1 MSTVN
6 VRFSAV
12 VVNAATCSLFTFT
25 VKTGFESLPY
35 LLAFT
40 VRLVGCVMFTVGE
53 TIVAFCDPEAM
64 RIVPGASVVLMKPVL
79 DHVPVRPEVNSS
91 SSKVC
96 EGPPVLPVYEY
107 TFKE

>member
-25 VKTGFESLPY
+25 VKTGLESLPY
-35 LLAFT
+35 FLAFT
-40 VRLVGCVMFTVGE
+40 IRLVGCVMFKVGD
-53 TIVAFCDPEAM
+53 TTVAFCEPDAM
-64 RIVPGASVVLMKPVL
+64 RIEPGNSVAVMYPVL
-79 DHVPVRPEVNSS
+79 DHVPVSPEVNSS